1 MQTIKQ
7 SSMEK
12 EEFEENQI
20 MLIIVA
26 LMESAQDASYRIG
39 TDRVGTTQ
47 STQSPSNPSSIS
59 FNKKEFVLRKISE
72 ILSVD
77 TFNRYRPFISLTID
91 FIKELSKNKAILG
104 NLVKKSKCSSCLRM

>member
-26 LMESAQDASYRIG
+26 LIESAQDASYRIE
-39 TDRVGTTQ
+39 TTQ
-47 STQSPSNPSSIS
+47 SEIG
-59 FNKKEFVLRKISE
+59 FDKKEFVLRKISE

>member
-47 STQSPSNPSSIS
+47 STQSEIG
-59 FNKKEFVLRKISE
+59 FDKKEFVLRKISE